1 MKRKMSFLLVLFL
14 VLAAGPA
21 EAKRHKKSGGE
32 KTTESRFDYYLLS
45 LSWAPNYCA
54 GHPGDHS
61 SECKTGGHT
70 AFVLHGL
77 WPQSDNGAPPMSC
90 APARPVA
97 SSIVNHMLE
106 FMPSSGLIQHEWEK
120 HGTCSGLSSSDYFG
134 KVEQAF
140 KSVKVPDQYKR
151 LDHSQK
157 FDLSALEKSFA
168 EANNAPADAFRISC
182 HSGELVALEVCM
194 SKDLK
199 FQACTRSVRECSAG
213 PVLMRPPR

>member
-97 SSIVNHMLE
+97 ASIVNHMLE
-106 FMPSSGLIQHEWEK
+106 FMPSSGLIQH
-120 HGTCSGLSSSDYFG
+120 
-134 KVEQAF
+134 
-140 KSVKVPDQYKR
+140 
-151 LDHSQK
+151 
-157 FDLSALEKSFA
+157 
-168 EANNAPADAFRISC
+168 
-182 HSGELVALEVCM
+182 
-194 SKDLK
+194 
-199 FQACTRSVRECSAG
+199 
-213 PVLMRPPR
+213 